1 MSTQVT
7 TAFVQQYGKTVFTL
21 AQQKK
26 SRLRRAVKVDTGIVG
41 TGKYYDRI
49 GTKTMQA
56 MTSRHGDTPQN
67 DTPHTRRHLPI
78 AWYNDADMLDTADN
92 MAMLID
98 PKSDYINA
106 QAYAAGRQIDQVV
119 ISALGGT
126 AATEVAGAG
135 SQALPTAQKI
145 AHASAGLT
153 FAKVRNA
160 KDVLDAAEVDDDDR
174 YFVVTSYQMNQDLLG
189 IEQATSADYVV
200 KALQRGEIPYWMGF
214 KWIRSELLTTTSS
227 VTYCYAFQK
236 RGLQLGFAEDIKA
249 IVGQRPDK
257 NYSWQGYTELG
268 LGAVRLA
275 EEYVVEVAC
284 YEA

>member
-7 TAFVQQYGKTVFTL
+7 TSFVKQYAKTVFTL
-21 AQQKK
+21 AQQEK
-26 SRLRRAVKVDTGIVG
+26 SRLRPAVRVDTGIVG

-67 DTPHTRRHLPI
+67 DTPHSRRHLPI
-78 AWYNDADMLDTADN
+78 LWYNDADMMDTADSL
-92 MAMLID
+92 AMLID
-98 PKSDYINA
+98 PKSDYIDA
-106 QAYAAGRQIDQVV
+106 QAYAAGRRIDQT
-119 ISALGGT
+119 IIDALGGT
-126 AATEVAGAG
+126 AATGVAGAG
-135 SQALPTAQKI
+135 SQALSTAQKI
-145 AHASAGLT
+145 AHASAGLN
-153 FAKVRNA
+153 FSKVRNA
-160 KDVLDAAEVDDDDR
+160 KDVLDAAEVPDEDR

-200 KALQRGEIPYWMGF
+200 KALQKGEIPFWMGF

-227 VTYCYAFQK
+227 ITYCYAFQK
-236 RGLQLGFAEDIKA
+236 RGLQLGFAKDTRA

-268 LGAVRLA
+268 LGAVRMA
-275 EEYVVEVAC
+275 EEFVVQVAC